1 LAASIDELVSM
12 GTQQVWEHDLSLADA
27 VIEGASS
34 RGMRVASPTNEN
46 ERSAIVS
53 IFPPEGAECSEVVR
67 RLQEDFGILVTN
79 RSGMIRVSPHI
90 DNSLEQ
96 VQLLFDA
103 LDEILG
109 QSE

>member
-1 LAASIDELVSM
+1 MQE
-12 GTQQVWEHDLSLADA
+12 VWQHDIRLADA
-27 VIEGASS
+27 VIEGAAS

-53 IFPPEGAECSEVVR
+53 IYPPKGSDCSKIVK
-67 RLQEDFGILVTN
+67 RLQDEFGILVTN

-96 VQLLFDA
+96 VDLLFSA

-109 QSE
+109 NDGE